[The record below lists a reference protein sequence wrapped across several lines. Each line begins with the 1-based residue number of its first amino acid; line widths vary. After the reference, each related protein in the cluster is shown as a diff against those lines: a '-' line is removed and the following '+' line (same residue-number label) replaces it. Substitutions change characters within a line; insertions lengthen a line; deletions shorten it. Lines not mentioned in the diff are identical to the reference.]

1 MLVAWHPKI
10 GRIFACQ
17 KMRKKKWN
25 QVLLSNA
32 FSVHQ

>member
-17 KMRKKKWN
+17 KMRKKKLN
-25 QVLLSNA
+25 QVLLSND
-32 FSVHQ
+32 F